1 MPVFCLKLTFFYVM
15 NKFQGKIRSIK
26 TYKQWKKAL
35 IQNNREFKVM
45 TTNCTQLPEIYHLG
59 EYI

>member
-1 MPVFCLKLTFFYVM
+1 M

-26 TYKQWKKAL
+26 TYKQWKNAL
-35 IQNNREFKVM
+35 MQNNREFRVM
-45 TTNCTQLPEIYHLG
+45 TTHCKQLPEIYQLG

>member
-1 MPVFCLKLTFFYVM
+1 M

-45 TTNCTQLPEIYHLG
+45 TTNCTQLPEIYHLR